1 MSHQSRLLAELA
13 VGPLLADGGM
23 GTLLMGQGMTADES
37 SALWNAEHPDIVI
50 DIHRRYR
57 RAGCQL
63 ITTNTFQACRT
74 TLEPHGAADR
84 VRDINLAAAR
94 NARRG
99 GGDDAIVLADV
110 GPFGDFLEPVGDIT
124 ESQLQD
130 IFTQQLQA
138 LHDGGADAALIET
151 MSDPGELALGVRAAK
166 VVADWPVIATFAFQ
180 KQADGGFRTMMGTT
194 VADAMDAAID
204 AGADVVGSNCG
215 TGLELPDYLELA
227 RQLTAAVNGRRP
239 VILQP
244 NAGSPR
250 IVAGRSVHPAAPR
263 DMAAVVQ
270 PLLDAGV
277 RVIGGCCGTTP
288 EHLHAMARVMNVPH
302 A

>member
-1 MSHQSRLLAELA
+1 MSEGSRLLAELA
-13 VGPLLADGGM
+13 GGPLLADGGM
-23 GTLLMGQGMTADES
+23 GTLLMAEGMTAGES
-37 SALWNAEHPDIVI
+37 SALWNVTHPDIVAG
-50 DIHRRYR
+50 IHRRYR
-57 RAGCQL
+57 QAGCRL

-84 VRDINLAAAR
+84 VREINLAAAR
-94 NARRG
+94 NVRQG

-110 GPFGDFLEPVGDIT
+110 GPFGGFLEPMGETT

-130 IFTQQLQA
+130 IFAEQLQA
-138 LHDGGADAALIET
+138 LHDGGADVALIET
-151 MSDPGELALGVRAAK
+151 MSDPGELAVGVRAAK
-166 VVADWPVIATFAFQ
+166 AVANWPVLATYAFQ
-180 KQADGGFRTMMGTT
+180 KGADGSFRTMMGTT
-194 VADAMDAAID
+194 VPDAMDVAID
-204 AGADVVGSNCG
+204 AGADVVGANCG
-215 TGLELPDYLELA
+215 TGLELADYLALA
-227 RQLTAAVNGRRP
+227 RQLVAAVGGRRP

-250 IVAGRSVHPAAPR
+250 IVEGRSVHPATPR

-288 EHLHAMARVMNVPH
+288 DHLQAMARVMKVPH